1 MLNLVGKLITQKHTN
16 KVRNNPVHR
25 YPRCHYNFKGKAKM
39 AFDSEE
45 EARKYIKAK
54 HLKGYTVYI
63 CRVCNK
69 YHISHRNKK
78 GESA

>member
-1 MLNLVGKLITQKHTN
+1 MLNLVEKLITQKHTN
-16 KVRNNPVHR
+16 KVRSNPVQR

-39 AFDSEE
+39 SFESED
-45 EARKYIKAK
+45 EAREYIKAK
-54 HLKGYTVYI
+54 HLKGYTVYL

-69 YHISHRNKK
+69 YHISHRKKK